1 MTDELK
7 RSRKATDLITHNVIL
22 AMGTAIIPIPM
33 ADIIALTTLQVRMLK
48 ELCDLYERPYS
59 KHVAQNIITAV
70 AGNSLA
76 RMGASLLKTIPGFGT
91 IIGGVSAVILSGA
104 STYAMGRVFVHNLE
118 AGRALEDIDLDEAQ
132 ELYQTEFETG
142 KELASQLE
150 KETDIPSAAKDL
162 VNMDDANTA
171 IKKLEILALIKEMS
185 LLHADG
191 ILTDEEFSAKKQE
204 LLEQI

>member
-118 AGRALEDIDLDEAQ
+118 AGKALEDIDLDEAQ

-162 VNMDDANTA
+162 ENMDDANTA